1 MLRMPLKD
9 QALWLAATVVLAG
22 CSREQPPPSTGEVLP
37 STSSDGGTA
46 ASSTGT
52 LSTSSVGTSS
62 ISSTWSTPATTT
74 SSSTSDGS
82 AASDSQGSTTLWDS
96 DVGDTKPVG
105 CQGKID
111 FLFILSEHFTLKDAH
126 AGLAEEF
133 PKWIETIESKFE
145 GFDVH
150 IMVVAGDDEVWGAPK
165 CNERCEQACMFGDEC
180 CPYDEPDKNGDFCC
194 AIEDYPCSLMDLVTM
209 CDETIGAGV
218 VFPVGRGAS
227 NEPCKFVG
235 GHRYMTSE
243 EPDLAEAFMCAARVG
258 WGGYNRGGDALMQVI
273 SPELNGPGGC
283 NEGFLR
289 DDALL
294 MITWLAPGGDD
305 SKKTIYPWEW
315 YDAVVEAKNGD
326 PNSVIALS
334 LSNGECPFIYDEP
347 CQFVKEFPHHVIG
360 DGAGPYAPAFDEAT
374 DLVEEA
380 CKALIPQ

>member
-9 QALWLAATVVLAG
+9 QVLWLAATVVLAG
-22 CSREQPPPSTGEVLP
+22 CSREQPPGSTGEVVP
-37 STSSDGGTA
+37 SASSDGGTA

-52 LSTSSVGTSS
+52 LSTSSAGTSS
-62 ISSTWSTPATTT
+62 TSSTSTTTT
-74 SSSTSDGS
+74 SSSTSDAS

-111 FLFILSEHFTLKDAH
+111 FLFVLSEHGTLKDYH
-126 AGLAEEF
+126 SGLAEAF

-145 GFDVH
+145 SFDVH
-150 IMVVAGDDEVWGAPK
+150 IMVVSSDDIWGGSG
-165 CNERCEQACMFGDEC
+165 CISWCEEGCVVGNAC
-180 CPYDEPDKNGDFCC
+180 CPWSDPENDGQMCCGAEDF
-194 AIEDYPCSLMDLVTM
+194 PCDLMGLLTS
-209 CDETIGAGV
+209 CDWTLGAGT
-218 VFPVGRGAS
+218 VFPTGNDAS

-258 WGGYNRGGDALMQVI
+258 WGGYNRGGDALMQAI

-294 MITWLAPGGDD
+294 MITWLAPGFDS

-315 YDAVVEAKNGD
+315 YDAVVEAKHGD

-334 LSNGECPFIYDEP
+334 ISNVLCPKLDDYP
-347 CQFVKEFPHHVIG
+347 CQFTTMFPHHVIG
-360 DGAGPYAPAFDEAT
+360 DNYGPFAPAFDEAT

-380 CKALIPQ
+380 CAAIIPQ